1 MMLIILFFM
10 PLKFDRSKES
20 EVIYMGSDQIEMVD
34 SPAYESAN
42 RIYDTVKM
50 RNGNSIDNII

>member
-20 EVIYMGSDQIEMVD
+20 EVIYMVSDHIEMVD